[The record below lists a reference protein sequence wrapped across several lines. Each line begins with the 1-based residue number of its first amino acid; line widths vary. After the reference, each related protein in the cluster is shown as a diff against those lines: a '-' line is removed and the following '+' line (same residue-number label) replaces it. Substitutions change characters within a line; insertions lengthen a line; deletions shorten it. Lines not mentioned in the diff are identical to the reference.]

1 MVTNLIGL
9 GILLA
14 LFIIL
19 RKSAWKV
26 LNRLVPK
33 TDMDRWTHIFFSF
46 TDVFEHV
53 NEKRKG
59 HVEDITVI
67 DPTQATFEGVLEG
80 DAMGQQESLPVEP
93 GNDITKIQYFFFLP
107 MNIFFQMDKDL
118 YAGQNRLLVANLFQ

>member
-67 DPTQATFEGVLEG
+67 DPTQATFEGVQEG
-80 DAMGQQESLPVEP
+80 DAIGQQESLPVEP
-93 GNDITKIQYFFFLP
+93 GNDLTNIQYFFK
-107 MNIFFQMDKDL
+107 IFDQ
-118 YAGQNRLLVANLFQ
+118 